1 MNKKRAILL
10 MIFGAVLL
18 ITLQNTFL
26 KPTFAKSD
34 NLIIESQV
42 SNNQNTVNFEN
53 AAEIAV
59 KAVVHIK
66 SKYLEV
72 TKYAQFILE

>member
-1 MNKKRAILL
+1 MNKKKAILF

-34 NLIIESQV
+34 NLISESQV
-42 SNNQNTVNFEN
+42 SKNQNTVNYLN
-53 AAEIAV
+53 L
-59 KAVVHIK
+59 IK
-66 SKYLEV
+66 PKLKYYIQKEEL
-72 TKYAQFILE
+72 F

>member
-1 MNKKRAILL
+1 MNKKKAILF

-34 NLIIESQV
+34 NLISESQV
-42 SNNQNTVNFEN
+42 SKNQNTVNFEN
-53 AAEIAV
+53 AAERLED
-59 KAVVHIK
+59 VVDLPIPP
-66 SKYLEV
+66 LP
-72 TKYAQFILE
+72 